1 KALNFDKSDTF
12 IVFSSVERIGI
23 DDSWDA
29 ILEQV

>member
-1 KALNFDKSDTF
+1 SDTF